1 MNVWKLLSVL
11 VVGISTSTMAYAQN
25 LDDLDLTKGILALQ
39 CSDVDGDV
47 DTPLVFV
54 QGDAGWVLNGSEEV
68 VVTEIDDGFRLT
80 TLADPSW
87 MSLVTEE
94 RRGDWS
100 VRVLSEIAF
109 TNVECT
115 NIQDLV
121 EILTATIAPQI
132 ADNLSEIA
140 KEVSETIPALRAEIA
155 RKTSAIDERQNKI
168 YELQNET
175 IRAQGKYDSLKEVAD
190 TIPALRAEIA
200 DLKSRSRVLEI
211 ENTELSRREDFL
223 ANKLDEINQMNIL
236 LTDENTDYAELTTEH
251 ELLKADHERLKADF
265 EILLANSIQRNAF
278 KIGAFTTE
286 YGYDTSDK
294 VGSDYKF
301 DTGVQTNV
309 VSCNSQFDR
318 GHDLSDICLI
328 ALKKALLPNPD

>member
-1 MNVWKLLSVL
+1 MNKLHSLVLATTMLVGTASVA
-11 VVGISTSTMAYAQN
+11 TAQE

-39 CSDVDGDV
+39 CFDADSV

-54 QGDAGWVLNGSEEV
+54 QGDAGWVLGGSEDV
-68 VVTEIDDGFRLT
+68 VVTEIADGFRLT

-109 TNVECT
+109 TNATCT

-121 EILTATIAPQI
+121 EILTASMAPRI
-132 ADNLSEIA
+132 ADNFSDIA
-140 KEVSETIPALRAEIA
+140 NVVAETIPALRAEIT
-155 RKTSAIDERQNKI
+155 K
-168 YELQNET
+168 
-175 IRAQGKYDSLKEVAD
+175 LKQQSGA
-190 TIPALRAEIA
+190 
-200 DLKSRSRVLEI
+200 LEI
-211 ENTELSRREDFL
+211 ENTELVRREAFL
-223 ANKLDEINQMNIL
+223 TSKTLELNQNNIQL
-236 LTDENTDYAELTTEH
+236 ADENDTMSAELSAFKEMQSDPAAQFAKLTAEN
-251 ELLKADHERLKADF
+251 ERLKADF
-265 EILLANSIQRNAF
+265 EGLLHNSILRNAF

-286 YGYDTSDK
+286 LGYDTSDK

-301 DTGVQTNV
+301 DTSVQTNV
-309 VSCNSQFDR
+309 VSCNSQFDS